1 MGEHISC
8 FGLTKPGPGSDVGG
22 ITRSAQKEG
31 DHYVLS
37 GEKMWITLSH
47 LADRMLV
54 FAKTDPD
61 IGTRGIHYGIVGDL
75 FDYVPALVDEVKR
88 RLRVTK

>member
-61 IGTRGIHYGIVGDL
+61 IGTRGYIMGLWAICL
-75 FDYVPALVDEVKR
+75 TMFR
-88 RLRVTK
+88 RWLTRLKDDCG